1 MREIVYSRCSEMRIL
16 ATAGILIR
24 CERRETTTPIHWFY
38 HLCLSRS
45 HPIQLGNVFSGDQ
58 NRLPSEI
65 WISQSRNFFDPENI
79 WAETSVELRQT
90 VPPNLDSRPLDLDP
104 DSFVCSDMLGTQPE
118 ESHLPLSVFW
128 PKCYFCLFF
137 CDFRST
143 RTLPN
148 FPLSSVRSFTLVILV
163 NVVTPDFLFRN
174 RIVFLVQYH

>member
-1 MREIVYSRCSEMRIL
+1 MKETLGEEYWEIGNQWRRLMREIVYSRCSETRIL

-79 WAETSVELRQT
+79 WTEMSVELGQT
-90 VPPNLDSRPLDLDP
+90 VPPNLDSRPLDLNP
-104 DSFVCSDMLGTQPE
+104 DSFAQTCLEPSLR
-118 ESHLPLSVFW
+118 SW
-128 PKCYFCLFF
+128 FCLW
-137 CDFRST
+137 
-143 RTLPN
+143 
-148 FPLSSVRSFTLVILV
+148 VSFDKHAIFV
-163 NVVTPDFLFRN
+163 
-174 RIVFLVQYH
+174 

>member
-79 WAETSVELRQT
+79 WTEMSVELGQM

-118 ESHLPLSVFW
+118 ELILPLSFFW
-128 PKCYFCLFF
+128 PTCHFCLTKWFSSPRAESARAVTGRR
-137 CDFRST
+137 CPHSGKWEDQKLKFRAQKKA
-143 RTLPN
+143 
-148 FPLSSVRSFTLVILV
+148 FT
-163 NVVTPDFLFRN
+163 F
-174 RIVFLVQYH
+174 